1 MRVTM
6 IGAGYV
12 GLVSGACFADFGHQ
26 VTCIDKDEAKIAALN
41 RGEIPIFEPGL
52 AELVESNM
60 RQGRLEFA
68 AETSRVS
75 EADAVFIAVGTP
87 SRRGDG
93 HADLSFVYQAVRE
106 IARLLSGAAVVI
118 TKSTVPVGTGDEI
131 ENILREKRPDA
142 DIQVVSNPE
151 FLREGAAI
159 QDFKHPDRI
168 VVGSDDDHARK
179 VLAEIYRPLYL
190 NTPPIIYVSR
200 RTAELIKYASNA
212 FLATK
217 ITFINEMAD
226 LCEQVGADVQEV
238 ARGMGLDNRI
248 GPKFLHAGPGFGG
261 SCFPKDTSALIKTA
275 HDHGVPLRLVE
286 TVSAVNEQRK
296 RAMARKVVQALGGS
310 VRGKTIAVLGL
321 TFKPNTDDTR
331 DSPAIPLIMA
341 LHDLGATV
349 RGYDPA
355 GMEQAKPHLPD
366 VHYCHSAYSAAE
378 GADAMVIATEWAQFR
393 ALDLSRLKALMTQP
407 VIVDLRNI
415 YRADEMRRAAFR
427 YFPIG
432 RGEWSSSKLDIVLK
446 SERRSV
452 AEQRESARPRPGIK
466 LVLPARGRGLK

>member
-12 GLVSGACFADFGHQ
+12 GLVSGACFADFGHH
-26 VTCIDKDEAKIAALN
+26 VTCIDKDPARIGALE

-52 AELVESNM
+52 AELVEANV
-60 RQGRLEFA
+60 RQGRLAFA
-68 AETSRVS
+68 GKAVGVA
-75 EADAVFIAVGTP
+75 EADAVMIAVGTP

-93 HADLSFVYQAVRE
+93 HADLSFVFEAVRE
-106 IARLLSGAAVVI
+106 IAPLLSRTAIVV

-131 ENILREKRPDA
+131 ERILREKRPDA
-142 DIQVVSNPE
+142 QMQVVSNPE

-168 VVGSDDDHARK
+168 VVGSEDIGARN

-190 NTPPIIYVSR
+190 NTPPLIYVSR
-200 RTAELIKYASNA
+200 RTAELIKYAANA

-217 ITFINEMAD
+217 ITFINEIAD

-238 ARGMGLDNRI
+238 SRGIGLDNRI
-248 GPKFLHAGPGFGG
+248 GGKFLHAGPGFGG
-261 SCFPKDTSALIKTA
+261 SCFPKDTSALLKTA
-275 HDHGVPLRLVE
+275 QDYGVALRIVE

-296 RAMARKVVQALGGS
+296 RAMARKVVAALDGS
-310 VRGKTIAVLGL
+310 VRGKTVAVLGL

-331 DSPAIPLIMA
+331 DSPAIPLITA
-341 LHDLGATV
+341 LQDMGATV

-355 GMEQAKPHLPD
+355 GMEQAKPFLPD
-366 VHYCHSAYSAAE
+366 VHYCNSAYSAAE
-378 GADAMVIATEWAQFR
+378 GADAIVIATEWEQFR
-393 ALDLSRLKALMTQP
+393 ALDLARLKGVMARP

-415 YRADEMRRAAFR
+415 YRPEEMARAKFR
-427 YFPIG
+427 YVAIG
-432 RGEWSSSKLDIVLK
+432 RAGVE
-446 SERRSV
+446 
-452 AEQRESARPRPGIK
+452 
-466 LVLPARGRGLK
+466 

>member
-26 VTCIDKDEAKIAALN
+26 VTCIDKDAAKVKALN

-52 AELVESNM
+52 AELVEANV

-68 AETSRVS
+68 GDTSRIGDA
-75 EADAVFIAVGTP
+75 EAVFIAVGTP

-93 HADLSFVYQAVRE
+93 HADLTFVYEAVRE
-106 IARLLSGAAVVI
+106 IAPLLSKTVVVV

-131 ENILREKRPDA
+131 ENILREKRTDTA
-142 DIQVVSNPE
+142 IQVVSNPE

-168 VVGSDDDHARK
+168 VIGTDDAAARA

-190 NTPPIIYVSR
+190 NAPPLLYVSR

-217 ITFINEMAD
+217 ITFINEIAD
-226 LCEQVGADVQEV
+226 LCEKVGADVQEV

-248 GPKFLHAGPGFGG
+248 GGKFLHAGPGFGG
-261 SCFPKDTSALIKTA
+261 SCFPKDTTALLKTA
-275 HDHGVPLRLVE
+275 QDHGVALRLLEAVA
-286 TVSAVNEQRK
+286 AVNEQRK
-296 RAMARKVVQALGGS
+296 RAMARKVVAALGGS

-331 DSPAIPLIMA
+331 DSPAIPLITA

-355 GMEQAKPHLPD
+355 GMEQAKPLLPAMQ
-366 VHYCHSAYSAAE
+366 YSTSAYAAAE
-378 GADAMVIATEWAQFR
+378 GADAVVIATEWEQFR
-393 ALDLSRLKALMTQP
+393 ALDLSRLKRVMAQP

-415 YRADEMRRAAFR
+415 YRDDEMKRAQFR
-427 YFPIG
+427 YFGIG
-432 RGEWSSSKLDIVLK
+432 RSPVVVDLRK
-446 SERRSV
+446 SRS
-452 AEQRESARPRPGIK
+452 RES
-466 LVLPARGRGLK
+466 